1 VPQSF
6 SDSDS
11 NITDTHPDFLSPL
24 AEKILREQKPSA
36 YQKLVVRGAT
46 PQTARE
52 LLSHL
57 QPADLLSVAVQDQ
70 DEAKAVL
77 AAMWLYLDG
86 LDESHHIVQN
96 LVGPT
101 GAFWHAIMHRLEG
114 DFPNAK
120 YWYGRCET
128 HRCMKL
134 LGTVATDVVGKEA
147 ARDPAVQHIVAGE
160 WNADAF
166 VDLVAKIHDKPD
178 DPRFTAAVRLQ
189 QIEWHT
195 LFQHCVHEAVGAA
208 E

>member
-1 VPQSF
+1 VTDST
-6 SDSDS
+6 SDS
-11 NITDTHPDFLSPL
+11 NITDTHPDFLSTA
-24 AEKILREQKPSA
+24 AEKILKDQRATA
-36 YQKLVVRGAT
+36 YQKLVVKGAT
-46 PQTARE
+46 PASARE
-52 LLSHL
+52 LLGHL
-57 QPADLLSVAVQDQ
+57 KPTDLLAIAIKDR
-70 DEAKAVL
+70 EETNAVL

-86 LDESHHIVQN
+86 LDESHRIVQD

-114 DFPNAK
+114 DFSNAK
-120 YWYGRCET
+120 YWYTRCET

-147 ARDPAVQHIVAGE
+147 ARDPAIQHIVAGE
-160 WNADAF
+160 WNAHAF
-166 VDLVAKIHDKPD
+166 VDLVAKVHDKPD

-195 LFQHCVHEAVGAA
+195 LFQHCVHEAVGAR